1 MNPVIPRSSEG
12 EPIVFAAG
20 QPGYRPLPAR
30 VTLRAVNTEWQPTFN
45 ERRALA
51 DGARIMLS
59 VLTFG
64 QPLQPVLLAVE
75 GAESETAR
83 PFDLASDEP
92 A

>member
-12 EPIVFAAG
+12 EPVVFTAD
-20 QPGYRPLPAR
+20 QPQYRPLPAS

-45 ERRALA
+45 ERKALS
-51 DGARIMLS
+51 DGARILLS

-75 GAESETAR
+75 GVESETAR
-83 PFDLASDEP
+83 PFDLATDEP